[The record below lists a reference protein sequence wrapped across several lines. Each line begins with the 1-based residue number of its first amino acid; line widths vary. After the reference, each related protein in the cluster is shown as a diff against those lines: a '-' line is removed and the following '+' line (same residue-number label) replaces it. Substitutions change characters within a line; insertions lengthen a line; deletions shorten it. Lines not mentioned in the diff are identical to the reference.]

1 MVSLLAVP
9 AMLGSIPLFSAPT
22 TKLAR
27 AEVPKRLGEGSET
40 GGLVRLLIIRSLS
53 KVDKYRAALRDLA
66 SSEWDPYLKRNSGLP
81 GPRGNLELAWAVA
94 EEAVP
99 SRIRRYAASA
109 DEYLGTCGAIGLG
122 RLLAEGDGGA
132 LVELHR
138 LAADRRW
145 RVREG
150 VAMALQRL
158 GDIDRKHMLAVA
170 EMWSKDP
177 SWLVKRAA
185 VAGVCEPRLL
195 DRPSIVQKVL
205 GILDRATKAVG
216 AASPDQRRLD
226 EFRVLRQALGYC
238 WSVAIAALPAA
249 GFDRFEGW
257 SGSADPDVKW
267 IVRENLKKN
276 RLRKADPDR
285 FGSLSRLFG

>member
-1 MVSLLAVP
+1 
-9 AMLGSIPLFSAPT
+9 
-22 TKLAR
+22 
-27 AEVPKRLGEGSET
+27 
-40 GGLVRLLIIRSLS
+40 LS
-53 KVDKYRAALRDLA
+53 KVDQYRTTLRGLA
-66 SSEWDPYLKRNSGLP
+66 SSDWDRYLNRNSGLP

-99 SRIRRYAASA
+99 SRIRRYAASE

-122 RLLAEGDGGA
+122 RLLADGDETT
-132 LVELHR
+132 LDELHR

-158 GDIDRKHMLAVA
+158 GDVDRKRMLTFA
-170 EMWSKDP
+170 ELWSRDP

-185 VAGVCEPRLL
+185 IAGVCEPRLL
-195 DRPSIVQKVL
+195 DNASVVRRVL
-205 GILDRATKAVG
+205 GILNRVTKAVG
-216 AASPDQRRLD
+216 SALPDQRRLD
-226 EFRVLRQALGYC
+226 DFRVLRQALGYC
-238 WSVAIAALPAA
+238 WSVAIAALPDA

-257 SGSADPDVKW
+257 SGSDDPDVKW
-267 IVRENLKKN
+267 IMRENLKKS

-285 FGSLSRLFG
+285 VGNLSRLLA

>member
-1 MVSLLAVP
+1 M
-9 AMLGSIPLFSAPT
+9 
-22 TKLAR
+22 
-27 AEVPKRLGEGSET
+27 
-40 GGLVRLLIIRSLS
+40 IRSLS
-53 KVDKYRAALRDLA
+53 KVDQYRAALRDLA
-66 SSEWDPYLKRNSGLP
+66 SAQWDPYLQRNSGLP
-81 GPRGNLELAWAVA
+81 GPRGNLELASAVA

-99 SRIRRYAASA
+99 SRIRRYAGSD

-122 RLLAEGDGGA
+122 RLLAEGDGDA

-158 GDIDRKHMLAVA
+158 GDIDGNRMLAVA

-195 DRPSIVQKVL
+195 DRPSIVQRVL
-205 GILDRATKAVG
+205 GILDRVTRAVG
-216 AASPDQRRLD
+216 DASADQRRLD
-226 EFRVLRQALGYC
+226 DFRVLRQALGYC

-257 SGSADPDVKW
+257 AESTDPDVKW

-276 RLRKADPDR
+276 RLRKADPGR
-285 FGSLSRLFG
+285 FRKLSQPL

>member
-1 MVSLLAVP
+1 M
-9 AMLGSIPLFSAPT
+9 
-22 TKLAR
+22 
-27 AEVPKRLGEGSET
+27 
-40 GGLVRLLIIRSLS
+40 S
-53 KVDKYRAALRDLA
+53 KVDQYRAALRDLA
-66 SSEWDPYLKRNSGLP
+66 PSEWDAYLKRNSGLP

-99 SRIRRYAASA
+99 SRIHRYATSD

-122 RLLAEGDGGA
+122 RLLTEGDGDA
-132 LVELHR
+132 LVDLYR
-138 LAADRRW
+138 LATDRRW

-150 VAMALQRL
+150 VAMALQHL
-158 GDIDRKHMLAVA
+158 GDSDRKRMLAVA

-185 VAGVCEPRLL
+185 VAGICEPRLL
-195 DRPSIVQKVL
+195 DRPSIAQKVL
-205 GILDRATKAVG
+205 GILDRVTKAAV
-216 AASPDQRRLD
+216 AASPDQRRLAD
-226 EFRVLRQALGYC
+226 FRVLRQALGYC
-238 WSVAIAALPAA
+238 WSVAIAASPAA

-276 RLRKADPDR
+276 RLRQADPDR
-285 FGSLSRLFG
+285 FGVLSQLHQ

>member
-1 MVSLLAVP
+1 M
-9 AMLGSIPLFSAPT
+9 
-22 TKLAR
+22 
-27 AEVPKRLGEGSET
+27 
-40 GGLVRLLIIRSLS
+40 S
-53 KVDKYRAALRDLA
+53 KVDQYRAALRDL
-66 SSEWDPYLKRNSGLP
+66 SSGQWEPYLQRNSHLP

-99 SRIRRYAASA
+99 SRIRRYAASD

-122 RLLAEGDGGA
+122 RLLAEGDGDA

-158 GDIDRKHMLAVA
+158 GDIDRKRMLVVA
-170 EMWSKDP
+170 EMWSTDP

-195 DRPSIVQKVL
+195 DRPSTVQKVL
-205 GILDRATKAVG
+205 GILDRVTKAVG
-216 AASPDQRRLD
+216 AASPDERRLD
-226 EFRVLRQALGYC
+226 DFRALRQALGYC

-257 SGSADPDVKW
+257 SGSADPDVIW
-267 IVRENLKKN
+267 IIRENLKKK

-285 FGSLSRLFG
+285 FGDLSRLF